1 MPGQASIGGSSTSSS
16 TTHLEVM
23 GHQTH
28 TSGDDGNTG
37 EEQKDDDGEHDDE
50 EFEDGMDRLLH
61 CSGLDGWET
70 DLDED
75 AEMEEKEEKE
85 EKEPPNAVETV
96 HPDNMETLEL
106 DTESMDHTMAIE
118 SQWRLCGDQGGEDK
132 ESDHEDEKKPEE
144 LEDSKDLLTTHKICI
159 IHYTVHLK

>member
-75 AEMEEKEEKE
+75 AEMEEKE

>member
-85 EKEPPNAVETV
+85 PPNAVETV
-96 HPDNMETLEL
+96 HPDNMETLEF